1 MASPVTFFLSTAL
14 ASLSAVCLAGETFD
28 TLEPAA
34 IGDYGNFYQF
44 EGSIAGEPGDLIRAQ
59 EVTPLAPGS
68 RAWRVLYQSTSAA
81 GQPAVVSGL
90 VASPGKG
97 NEQQRDIVSWA
108 HGTKG
113 VNDACAPSRG
123 FRISH
128 NFFDIAPE
136 ILAEGWIAVATDY
149 EGLGTTDVHPYLVA
163 ASEAYGQMDIVRA
176 ARQIPGLSASKRYVG
191 WGRSQGGHA
200 TLALGEEADRYAPE
214 LELLGIISAAPVGD
228 MPTVFV
234 GSAVR
239 GASFNWLAAAGL
251 QAAWGL
257 DLAKY
262 YEQSAL
268 TELNALL
275 ADNTG
280 CYAEF
285 SQAIEARGGVGMRI
299 DLLLGLFDEVPHLY
313 HLLKRSNVG
322 DDPIA
327 VPVLVSQG
335 TDDKIVPKY
344 LTDRLVGLM
353 CELGTQVEYMENQ
366 GESHNDSTFL
376 HMDRFRVWTRQR
388 FEGRPASGCQ
398 TGADAPAH

>member
-1 MASPVTFFLSTAL
+1 MISPLAFLLSTAL
-14 ASLSAVCLAGETFD
+14 LALTTVSQASETPG
-28 TLEPAA
+28 TPEPAA
-34 IGDYGNFYQF
+34 IEDYGDFY
-44 EGSIAGEPGDLIRAQ
+44 EYAGPLTGEPGDLIRAQ
-59 EVTPLAPGS
+59 EVTPLAPNS
-68 RAWRVLYQSTSAA
+68 RAWRVLYQSTSAT
-81 GQPAVVSGL
+81 GKPVVVSGL
-90 VASPGKG
+90 VASPGAGSERK
-97 NEQQRDIVSWA
+97 RDIVSWA

-136 ILAEGWIAVATDY
+136 ILAEDWIAVATDY
-149 EGLGTTDVHPYLVA
+149 EGLGTTGVHPYLIA

-176 ARQIPGLSASKRYVG
+176 ARQIAGLSSSNRYVG

-200 TLALGEEADRYAPE
+200 TLALGEAADRYAPE
-214 LELLGIISAAPVGD
+214 LKLLGIISAAPVGD
-228 MPTVFV
+228 MPTIFV

-251 QAAWGL
+251 RAAWGL
-257 DLAKY
+257 DLADY
-262 YEQSAL
+262 YVQEAV

-285 SQAIEARGGVGMRI
+285 SRAIEERGGVGMRV

-313 HLLKRSNVG
+313 NLLRRSNVG
-322 DDPIA
+322 DDPIPF
-327 VPVLVSQG
+327 PVLVSQG
-335 TDDKIVPKY
+335 TADKIVPKY
-344 LTDRLVGLM
+344 LTDRLVALM
-353 CELGTQVEYMENQ
+353 CEQGTQVEYMENQ

-376 HMDRFRVWTRQR
+376 HMDKFRAWTRQR
-388 FEGRPASGCQ
+388 FEGSPGTGCQ
-398 TGADAPAH
+398 TTIDNAAD